1 MYTKNHR
8 NHSTSTAKHFNMIQF
23 LEKYYNNPEEQR
35 KTLIKMRFPQ
45 GFVCPDCGCTEYR
58 WLSTRSCMQ
67 CKRCSRHIHILA
79 GTALQDCRLS
89 FFQIL
94 LGIYLFIS
102 EQSGINGVSLAN
114 QMGVNVN
121 TARLFLRK
129 LRAACSIGN
138 EETILKG
145 SVELDCAYIGGV
157 DQGGKRGLGSDKQ
170 TVAVSVEICEVEN
183 KKGKKTRFPR
193 QS

>member
-1 MYTKNHR
+1 
-8 NHSTSTAKHFNMIQF
+8 
-23 LEKYYNNPEEQR
+23 
-35 KTLIKMRFPQ
+35 
-45 GFVCPDCGCTEYR
+45 
-58 WLSTRSCMQ
+58 
-67 CKRCSRHIHILA
+67 
-79 GTALQDCRLS
+79 
-89 FFQIL
+89 
-94 LGIYLFIS
+94 
-102 EQSGINGVSLAN
+102 
-114 QMGVNVN
+114 MGVNVN